1 MAIENKILTFGTG
14 KVGTVGGNKLMGWD
28 TYFQAKAFIQEANIT
43 DPTQIT
49 AINYLVKQLV
59 DNNLMDKCKVIYPMI
74 GGDATRHRYNLVDV
88 GANLLTFIGGW
99 THGANGALP
108 NGVNAY
114 ATTGFVPS
122 TIAENNIH
130 FSYYSRTNSQ
140 ILNELVMGG
149 SSSGV
154 FPVTYLRIRDN
165 GNQTL
170 AVCGNTEANQPIAF
184 GTLDSRGLFMGNF
197 QSNTLRQLFK
207 NKTLLNQS
215 TVNLVLAKQT
225 QQMYLSS
232 YNKNN
237 APLTFTNKECAFA
250 SVGNGMTNVEQSLFY
265 DIIQEYQTILGRNV

>member
-14 KVGTVGGNKLMGWD
+14 KIGTVGGNTLMGWD
-28 TYFQAKAFIQEANIT
+28 TYFQAKAFIQQANIT

-49 AINYLVKQLV
+49 AINYLVKELV
-59 DNNLMDKCKVIYPMI
+59 DNNLMSKFRVIYPMI
-74 GGDATRHRYNLVDV
+74 GGDATKHRYNLVDTSSY
-88 GANLLTFIGGW
+88 LLTFVGGW
-99 THGANGALP
+99 THSANGATP

-149 SSSGV
+149 NSSGT

-184 GTLDSRGLFMGNF
+184 GTLDSRGLFMGNY
-197 QSNTLRQLFK
+197 QSDTLRQLFK

-225 QQMYLSS
+225 QQMYLGS
-232 YNKNN
+232 YNNN
-237 APLTFTNKECAFA
+237 GTAFTFTNKECAFA

-265 DIIQEYQTILGRNV
+265 DIIQEYQTILTRNV

>member
-1 MAIENKILTFGTG
+1 MAIEPKILTVGTG
-14 KVGTVGGNKLMGWD
+14 KIGTVGGNKVMGWD
-28 TYFQAKAFIQEANIT
+28 TYFQAKVFIQEANIT
-43 DPTQIT
+43 DPTQVT
-49 AINYLVKQLV
+49 AINYLVKELV
-59 DNNLMDKCKVIYPMI
+59 DNNLMGKCKVIYPMI

-122 TIAENNIH
+122 TIVENNIH

-140 ILNELVMGG
+140 ISDELIIG
-149 SSSGV
+149 SNSLGLS
-154 FPVTYLRIRDN
+154 PSTYLRIRDA
-165 GNQTL
+165 GNQTQ
-170 AVCGNTEANQPIAF
+170 AYSSGIGTNQPTAF

-197 QSNTLRQLFK
+197 QSDTLRQVIR
-207 NKTLLNQS
+207 NKTVLNQN
-215 TVNLVLAKQT
+215 TVNQALGKST

-232 YNKNN
+232 YNNNN

>member
-43 DPTQIT
+43 DPTQVT

-149 SSSGV
+149 SSSGA

-170 AVCGNTEANQPIAF
+170 AVCGNTEANQPTVF

-232 YNKNN
+232 YNNNN